1 MQTVAHTV
9 THILVRTTSGERVVD
24 VERQRKPRVQI
35 CVNEAA
41 AAEGVH
47 GSQSTVPIGIMTRT
61 RVGLPFSVAFL
72 SRVDIRQ
79 DRAQQVA
86 IGQPVPPRR
95 TGKKQCSITRAV
107 RRQKVAT
114 PSGPA
119 RVEAVTHNQTT
130 ATKKPTHRKCC
141 VFMLV

>member
-72 SRVDIRQ
+72 SRVDMAGQ
-79 DRAQQVA
+79 GAASSNRAA
-86 IGQPVPPRR
+86 CP
-95 TGKKQCSITRAV
+95 
-107 RRQKVAT
+107 
-114 PSGPA
+114 
-119 RVEAVTHNQTT
+119 
-130 ATKKPTHRKCC
+130 TKANRKETM
-141 VFMLV
+141 FNH